1 MIILVIVSIANMGS
15 VRKRMATTKEQVL
28 EFLENADG
36 IHVSGEKLAAEIGVS
51 RNAIWKAVK
60 SLRAEGFDIQAV
72 TNRGYRLVKDT
83 DAPSASCIQ
92 HYLPEDH
99 PFNIIVRSLLDS
111 TNAECRRLA
120 MRSAPEGTVVLAD
133 EQSHGRGRG
142 GKSFF
147 SPASTGLYLSIIVRP
162 KIKANQSQYLTTMAA
177 VACARAIEKVTARR
191 ASIKWVNDVFCD
203 GRKVAGILTETA
215 VSPDSDMLE
224 FAVVG
229 VGVNIRTPE
238 NGFPSSISGVA
249 GALFET
255 DCGAIRNRLAAV
267 FLNEFWS
274 LYTEL
279 PECTFRKE
287 YCDRCFILG
296 SHVVVKRGDRRLRAK
311 AVDLTENFELVI
323 ELPDHTRAALPFGEV
338 SPSTS
343 NMTY

>member
-1 MIILVIVSIANMGS
+1 MCVSG
-15 VRKRMATTKEQVL
+15 MATTKEQVL
-28 EFLENADG
+28 EYLEQADG
-36 IHVSGEKLAAEIGVS
+36 IHISGERLAQQIGVS

-72 TNRGYRLVKDT
+72 TNRGYCLVKDT
-83 DAPSASCIQ
+83 DAPSVSCIQ
-92 HYLPEDH
+92 HYLPEQN
-99 PFNIIVRSLLDS
+99 PFSIIVRSIIDS

-120 MRSAPEGTVVLAD
+120 THGAPEATVVLAD
-133 EQSHGRGRG
+133 EQSQGRGRG
-142 GKSFF
+142 GKSFY
-147 SPASTGLYLSIIVRP
+147 SPASTGLYLSLILRP
-162 KIKANQSQYLTTMAA
+162 NIKANQSQYLTTMAA

-215 VSPDSDMLE
+215 VVPNTDMLD

-238 NGFPSSISGVA
+238 DGFPGNISDVA
-249 GALFET
+249 GALYET
-255 DCGAIRNRLAAV
+255 NCGAIRNRLAAV
-267 FLNEFWS
+267 FLEEFWS
-274 LYTEL
+274 LYTQL

-338 SPSTS
+338 SSTS
-343 NMTY
+343 STILY